1 MRYSLIIHLSSPM
14 QAWGMRSLFQ
24 RRSAGTAPTKSA
36 ICGMVCAAL
45 GVEKQSEEEKAVIRE
60 FNSILMS
67 SFSPCHREKAHG
79 CILRDFHTV
88 QNTRAAK
95 DKQAKQNTVVT
106 EREYWLDRKFIVLLE
121 SANKTFLEQAAEAL
135 RNPKWGIWF
144 GRKCC
149 IPAEPLIQEDIL
161 SAAEARDRIFQ
172 DVDHD
177 KLEIYSEVEK
187 FDSSAELWNDAPV
200 SFGRA
205 DSSGR
210 EERCYGQRAVRHVTP
225 IAEGRD
231 FFAF

>member
-1 MRYSLIIHLSSPM
+1 M

-24 RRSAGTAPTKSA
+24 RRPAGTAPTKSA

-60 FNSILMS
+60 FNSVLMS

-121 SANKTFLEQAAEAL
+121 SANKTFLEQVAEAL

-149 IPAEPLIQEDIL
+149 IPAEPLIQEDIV
-161 SAAEARDRIFQ
+161 SAAEARDRIFP

-177 KLEIYSEVEK
+177 KLEIYSELEE

-225 IAEGRD
+225 IAEGID
-231 FFAF
+231 FFNSDAPF

>member
-1 MRYSLIIHLSSPM
+1 
-14 QAWGMRSLFQ
+14 
-24 RRSAGTAPTKSA
+24 
-36 ICGMVCAAL
+36 MVCAAL
-45 GVEKQSEEEKAVIRE
+45 GVEKQSEEEKTVIRE
-60 FNSILMS
+60 FSSILMS
-67 SFSPCHREKAHG
+67 SFSPCNPEELHG
-79 CILRDFHTV
+79 CVLRDFHTV
-88 QNTRAAK
+88 QDTRAAENREK
-95 DKQAKQNTVVT
+95 LETILT

-121 SANKTFLEQAAEAL
+121 SANKTFLEQVAEAL

-177 KLEIYSEVEK
+177 KLEIYSELEE
-187 FDSSAELWNDAPV
+187 FDSSAELWNDAPM

-210 EERCYGQRAVRHVTP
+210 EERCYGQRAVRHITP

-231 FFAF
+231 FFKF

>member
-1 MRYSLIIHLSSPM
+1 
-14 QAWGMRSLFQ
+14 
-24 RRSAGTAPTKSA
+24 
-36 ICGMVCAAL
+36 MVCAAL

-60 FNSILMS
+60 FGSIRMS
-67 SFSPCHREKAHG
+67 SFSPCNPEELHG
-79 CILRDFHTV
+79 CVLRDFHTV
-88 QNTRAAK
+88 QDTRAAENGEK
-95 DKQAKQNTVVT
+95 LETILT

-161 SAAEARDRIFQ
+161 SAAEARDSIFP

>member
-1 MRYSLIIHLSSPM
+1 
-14 QAWGMRSLFQ
+14 MRSLFQ
-24 RRSAGTAPTKSA
+24 RRPAGTAPTKSA

-60 FNSILMS
+60 FNSVLMS

-121 SANKTFLEQAAEAL
+121 SANKTFLEQVAEAL

-149 IPAEPLIQEDIL
+149 IPAEPLIQEDIV
-161 SAAEARDRIFQ
+161 SAAEARDRIFP

-177 KLEIYSEVEK
+177 KLEIYSELEE

-225 IAEGRD
+225 IAEGID
-231 FFAF
+231 FFNSDAPF

>member
-1 MRYSLIIHLSSPM
+1 M

-60 FNSILMS
+60 FNSVLMS

-121 SANKTFLEQAAEAL
+121 SANKTFLEQVAEAL

-149 IPAEPLIQEDIL
+149 IPAEPLIQEDIV
-161 SAAEARDRIFQ
+161 SAAEARDRIFP

-177 KLEIYSEVEK
+177 KLEIYSELEE

-225 IAEGRD
+225 IAEGID
-231 FFAF
+231 FFNSDAPF

>member
-1 MRYSLIIHLSSPM
+1 M
-14 QAWGMRSLFQ
+14 QSWGMRSFFQ

-60 FNSILMS
+60 FGSIRMS
-67 SFSPCHREKAHG
+67 SFSPCNPEELHG
-79 CILRDFHTV
+79 CVLRDFHTV
-88 QNTRAAK
+88 QDTRAAENGEK
-95 DKQAKQNTVVT
+95 LETILT

-161 SAAEARDRIFQ
+161 SAAEARDSIFP

-187 FDSSAELWNDAPV
+187 IDSSAELWNDAPV